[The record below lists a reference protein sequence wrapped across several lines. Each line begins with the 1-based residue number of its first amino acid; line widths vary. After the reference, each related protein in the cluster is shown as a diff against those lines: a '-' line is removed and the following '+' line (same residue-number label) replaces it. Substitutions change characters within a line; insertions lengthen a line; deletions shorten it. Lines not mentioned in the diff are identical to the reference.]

1 MYLYLTM
8 VELEFHAHNPWRTLR
23 SEEVYESP
31 WIKLTNHD
39 VINPGGGSGTYSV
52 VHFKNLAL
60 GVIAL
65 DENYNT
71 WLVGQYRYP
80 LNQYTWEIPE
90 GGGDRNIDPLVSI
103 QRELKEETGITAN
116 KWTHILD
123 MHLSNSAT
131 DEFCKL
137 YVAQDLQFGASHPE
151 EDEDLRV
158 IKIPFDELYQ
168 LVNNGTLTDSL
179 TVAAVLKVKL
189 LMLEGKL

>member
-137 YVAQDLQFGASHPE
+137 YVAQDLQLGASHPE

>member
-1 MYLYLTM
+1 
-8 VELEFHAHNPWRTLR
+8 
-23 SEEVYESP
+23 
-31 WIKLTNHD
+31 
-39 VINPGGGSGTYSV
+39 
-52 VHFKNLAL
+52 
-60 GVIAL
+60 
-65 DENYNT
+65 
-71 WLVGQYRYP
+71 
-80 LNQYTWEIPE
+80 
-90 GGGDRNIDPLVSI
+90 
-103 QRELKEETGITAN
+103 
-116 KWTHILD
+116 